1 MDLFELRF
9 RLNAMCRSL
18 GSMAIASAEE
28 AKVLADE
35 GDRLAAQELIGEARG
50 LIQAAKAA
58 RDLAKLVSAAVGR

>member
-1 MDLFELRF
+1 
-9 RLNAMCRSL
+9 MCRSL

-50 LIQAAKAA
+50 LI
-58 RDLAKLVSAAVGR
+58 